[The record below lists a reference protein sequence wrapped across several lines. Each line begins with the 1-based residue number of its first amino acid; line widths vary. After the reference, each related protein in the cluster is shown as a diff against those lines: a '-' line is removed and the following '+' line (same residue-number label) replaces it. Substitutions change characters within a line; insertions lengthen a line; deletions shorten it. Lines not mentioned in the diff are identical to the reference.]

1 MSLRPLLL
9 LLLLC
14 LPPAASG
21 FEFLLEAPD
30 ELRPL
35 LQQHLELARAA
46 HEQEEMM
53 TDDEVQRLLQQSERS
68 AQTLLA
74 TEGYFSPT
82 IITSLAGEGKDLRAS
97 LGVQPGPRT
106 LITQVR
112 LSFVGAIEQDERLP
126 RIRATMLRN
135 LPLREGQPFR
145 QADWAAS
152 KQAVLRPLHALRYP
166 AASLKNSEAR
176 IEALRQEASIEL
188 EIDSGPIF
196 LFGELQIEGLS
207 RYPESI
213 VHNLSNIG
221 AGQVYRQ
228 QALFDLQQALSA
240 SSYFTQ
246 AQVRIDP
253 DPALAD
259 AVPVQVEVVEQK
271 AKRFSIGAGV
281 NSDTGARLRS
291 QWQQRNLF
299 SEGLRLTLDGQFE
312 RPAQQGNITLAWPRS
327 PRGREYST
335 SLQHKRE
342 SIEGQETRSSTLGAR
357 AQQQRGQ
364 IETTLGVQYQ
374 SESQFISDVLNE
386 SNQALTTSYTWTRRA
401 VGRDIYPR
409 RGYILAAQLGG
420 ANEHLL
426 SDTSFGR
433 LYLRHTQHIPLG
445 RSARLVLRGEAG
457 GVFSNRREGIP
468 TEFLFRAGGDSSVRG
483 YAYQSIGR
491 DASGAVQSVRFLGTA
506 SVEYHHFFTRSW
518 GAAVF
523 VDGGDATDQPAQ
535 FTPVFGYGAG
545 LRYASPVG
553 PINLDLAWGEA
564 TRRLRL
570 HFSLGVSF

>member
-1 MSLRPLLL
+1 MSPRFLP

-14 LPPAASG
+14 LPLAASG
-21 FEFLLEAPD
+21 FEFSLEAPD

-46 HEQEEMM
+46 REQEEAVG
-53 TDDEVQRLLQQSERS
+53 DDEVQRLLQQSERS
-68 AQTLLA
+68 AQALLA

-82 IITSLAGEGKDLRAS
+82 IITSLSGEGSDLRAS
-97 LGVQPGPRT
+97 LAVQPGPRT
-106 LITQVR
+106 LVTRVTLR
-112 LSFVGAIEQDERLP
+112 FRGGIEQDERLP
-126 RIRATMLRN
+126 RIRTAMLNN

-166 AASLKNSEAR
+166 AANLQSSDAR
-176 IEALRQEASIEL
+176 IEALRHEASIEL
-188 EIDSGPIF
+188 EIDSGPAF
-196 LFGELQIEGLS
+196 HFGELQIEGLS

-213 VHNLSNIG
+213 VRNLSSIG
-221 AGQVYRQ
+221 VGDAYRQ
-228 QALFDLQQALSA
+228 QALFDLQQALSD
-240 SSYFTQ
+240 SGYFTQ

-271 AKRFSIGAGV
+271 AKRFSFGAGV
-281 NSDTGARLRS
+281 NTDTGARLRS
-291 QWQQRNLF
+291 QWQLRNLL
-299 SEGLRLTLDGQFE
+299 SRGLRLTMDNEFE
-312 RPAQQGNITLAWPRS
+312 RPSQQGSLTLAWPRS
-327 PRGREYST
+327 PRGHEYST
-335 SLQHKRE
+335 SFQHKRE
-342 SIEGQETRSSTLGAR
+342 NIEGQETRGSTLGAR
-357 AQQQRGQ
+357 AQQQRGR

-374 SESQFISDVLNE
+374 TESQFISDVLNE
-386 SNQALTTSYTWTRRA
+386 RNQALTTSYTWTHKA
-401 VGRDIYPR
+401 VNRDIYPR
-409 RGYILAAQLGG
+409 RGYILTAQIGG
-420 ANEHLL
+420 AHELLL

-433 LYLRHTQHIPLG
+433 LYMRHTQNLPIG
-445 RSARLVLRGEAG
+445 ANARLVLRGEAG

-468 TEFLFRAGGDSSVRG
+468 TEFLFRAGGDNSVRG